1 MAIQIGEE
9 RSMFHE
15 SAARVRT
22 TPSTRIGATS
32 RFLLQEPIGG
42 ALSAMDLYIPD
53 EHQVGDIY
61 GTSPYPLIAA
71 DDIHV
76 GGEKYGPQEGKIPQ
90 QDVTKFGRAGGDLRY
105 CDAICGNHA
114 LMGNTITSEN
124 TPVISDMAASS
135 AYGEEGAVTYNKR
148 GQWTLNEDSLLKKL
162 VKKIGKKKW
171 SKIAEDL
178 PGRIGK
184 QCRERWFNHLS
195 PNIKKTPWT
204 EKEEKVLV
212 SLHRKHGKKW
222 AKMAKQIPGRP
233 ENSIKNNWNATLR
246 WLRAANRRN
255 GTAGTAVR
263 KGSHSRVLENY
274 MRELGLDKVEEAAPA
289 PAAAADPPPVVLD
302 AVYASWQADNHPA
315 EAAVTEPPPS
325 GSNSSPDE
333 ECWLPMLC
341 GGVLPPPVMESPAGV
356 NAESSVYATYD
367 ADGYVRYVHVQP
379 TPGHDNVHVTHAA
392 AAAEA
397 AEYYNPLP
405 PFPYHPFAH
414 TTYPAGSYYEEAGP
428 SHRYI
433 NSGAGEA
440 NGSAGFDP
448 VASGMAGGMPFSANN
463 APAAQNQRGD
473 SAI

>member
-15 SAARVRT
+15 PAARVRA
-22 TPSTRIGATS
+22 TPSMRIGATS

-42 ALSAMDLYIPD
+42 ALPDMDLYIPD
-53 EHQVGDIY
+53 ERQVDNIY
-61 GTSPYPLIAA
+61 GTSPYPLIAVS
-71 DDIHV
+71 DVHV
-76 GGEKYGPQEGKIPQ
+76 GGANYVPQDGKILQ
-90 QDVTKFGRAGGDLRY
+90 QDVTKFGGTGGNLGY
-105 CDAICGNHA
+105 CDAICGNQA
-114 LMGNTITSEN
+114 LMGNTVTSEN
-124 TPVISDMAASS
+124 TSVIRDMATSP
-135 AYGEEGAVTYNKR
+135 AYAEEGALTYNRR
-148 GQWTLNEDSLLKKL
+148 GQWTLDEDSLLKKL

-204 EKEEKVLV
+204 EKEEKLLV

-255 GTAGTAVR
+255 GSAGTAVR

-289 PAAAADPPPVVLD
+289 SAAAADPPPVVLD
-302 AVYASWQADNHPA
+302 AVYASWQADKHPA
-315 EAAVTEPPPS
+315 EAAVMEPPPS
-325 GSNSSPDE
+325 GSNSSPDD

-341 GGVLPPPVMESPAGV
+341 GGVLPPPVMESAPAPPAAEDV

-379 TPGHDNVHVTHAA
+379 TPGHGYGPANQAA
-392 AAAEA
+392 AAAG
-397 AEYYNPLP
+397 YYNPLP

-414 TTYPAGSYYEEAGP
+414 TTYPAGGGYYEEAGP

-433 NSGAGEA
+433 NSGAGGDEA
-440 NGSAGFDP
+440 YGNEGFDP
-448 VASGMAGGMPFSANN
+448 AYANN